1 MPSLC
6 VVPVARPACRLCPGN
21 TCIPHLT
28 ARRAIHPAS
37 VPGRHAR
44 RYRGGIGSASTE
56 CSSTAPAAR
65 HQPYAAVRAQVL
77 DPAAREN
84 IPAVA
89 AWYQRCYDASAAVR
103 KVLGDTPLCDAAK
116 LEVKVQES
124 KEEKKAREKEKAKAK
139 KEAAK
144 EAAKKEA
151 GAGKK
156 KGGASP
162 PVLLQLCLRVSV
174 GARGAER
181 WSRKSSG
188 Q

>member
-1 MPSLC
+1 M
-6 VVPVARPACRLCPGN
+6 
-21 TCIPHLT
+21 
-28 ARRAIHPAS
+28 
-37 VPGRHAR
+37 
-44 RYRGGIGSASTE
+44 
-56 CSSTAPAAR
+56 
-65 HQPYAAVRAQVL
+65 RAQVL

-89 AWYQRCYDASAAVR
+89 AWYQRCYDTSAAVR

-144 EAAKKEA
+144 QEA

-156 KGGASP
+156 KGGAP
-162 PVLLQLCLRVSV
+162 RPVLLQLCLTVSV
-174 GARGAER
+174 GARGGEHTGHAR
-181 WSRKSSG
+181 AVGK
-188 Q
+188 